1 MVGPSLI
8 PTPIEIAI
16 AALVLIV
23 AGFAIGAVGFGF
35 GLTTTPVLLLFLDPQ
50 TVVVAINA
58 VAVVAFGLVL
68 IETRDHVPYRE
79 LAPTAVAGALGAP
92 IGVYALA
99 SLDPS
104 ALRIAISALVLMLTA
119 LVVVK
124 TEWRIPK
131 PQITG
136 PMLGFGVAAMVTG
149 LAIGGPLLVLF
160 FIGRGMER
168 QGVRSSMAFF
178 FTTMYCTAAIGYV
191 AQGLLTAERLI
202 LIVAV
207 VPGMILGYWL
217 SIRLTG
223 RMNEKVFR
231 QAVVSI
237 IAVASILVLVREILS
252 L

>member
-99 SLDPS
+99 FLDPS
-104 ALRIAISALVLMLTA
+104 ALRIAISALVLMLTV

-217 SIRLTG
+217 SVRLTG

-237 IAVASILVLVREILS
+237 IAVASTLVLVREILS

>member
-104 ALRIAISALVLMLTA
+104 ALRIAISALVLMLTV

>member
-50 TVVVAINA
+50 TVVVTINA

-99 SLDPS
+99 SLDPA
-104 ALRIAISALVLMLTA
+104 ALRIAISALVLMLTV

-124 TEWRIPK
+124 TEWRVPK

-217 SIRLTG
+217 SVRLTG

-231 QAVVSI
+231 QAVVSV

>member
-104 ALRIAISALVLMLTA
+104 VLRIAISALVLMLTV

-131 PQITG
+131 PQTTG